1 MIGESGRDAAE
12 KRARMGGLSNS
23 GSSKGDWAG
32 LVRGKMGSKQGSTR
46 RGIRVRGLED
56 RGSESAKP
64 FPEKKS
70 PRRVGTRGKP
80 LAHSM
85 GDGEGRAVPSATSYE
100 KSRQ

>member
-1 MIGESGRDAAE
+1 
-12 KRARMGGLSNS
+12 MGGLSNS

-100 KSRQ
+100 KPGQ